1 MAVRRLQVDSP
12 RLRHTSNLGKYIV
25 RLYSDI
31 DDFDMLQQE
40 TRKQY
45 SSCLNLHP

>member
-12 RLRHTSNLGKYIV
+12 QLRHTSNLGKYIV
-25 RLYSDI
+25 RLYSDT
-31 DDFDMLQQE
+31 DDFDTLQE